1 MYLHKNFHIQLNC
14 EFVRSKEARNQ
25 MFRNIS
31 WERIS
36 RAFRPSTWISKIR
49 KIESGNWWFVFIRI
63 SIYNH
68 ISGVF
73 GQLVSSISEFSG
85 NFNLIYNTPSLNYY
99 RKIGGK
105 PQFGN
110 TSLTRRR
117 RRTTR
122 PTRTNSSVGETR
134 NSRGRSLSKHI
145 WDPTT
150 FSPGS
155 GGQLRCNLWVTQP
168 RTRSQTFLASWYE
181 I

>member
-36 RAFRPSTWISKIR
+36 RAFRASTWISKIR

-85 NFNLIYNTPSLNYY
+85 NFNLIYNTPLLNYY

-145 WDPTT
+145 
-150 FSPGS
+150 SHLGS
-155 GGQLRCNLWVTQP
+155 DHV
-168 RTRSQTFLASWYE
+168 
-181 I
+181 